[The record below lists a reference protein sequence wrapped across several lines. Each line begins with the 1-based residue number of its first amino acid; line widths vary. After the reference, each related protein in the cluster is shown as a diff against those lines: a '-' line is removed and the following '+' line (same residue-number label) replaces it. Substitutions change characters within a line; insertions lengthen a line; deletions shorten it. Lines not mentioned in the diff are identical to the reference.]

1 MCADRRVADEPPQR
15 ILRVCTDHP
24 DRLFARSLL
33 TLWEQC
39 NPATSLRLTPACCT
53 AVAFSAKLAS
63 PRTTS
68 AMCPEM
74 ADAFAIAVCALHA
87 RPAP

>member
-1 MCADRRVADEPPQR
+1 MRTGALPTSRPSTSSV
-15 ILRVCTDHP
+15 
-24 DRLFARSLL
+24 FAQIIP
-33 TLWEQC
+33 T
-39 NPATSLRLTPACCT
+39 APACCT

-87 RPAP
+87 RPAS